1 MPTTPIY
8 SKQLKKCMM
17 PLLNEWDLADKP
29 FPCSWDNKT
38 YKYTLV
44 EPAKSTDEVTALDK
58 YVFIV
63 RR

>member
-1 MPTTPIY
+1 
-8 SKQLKKCMM
+8 MM

-63 RR
+63 RRRIGQ